1 METATKIKVVGVG
14 GCGANTVNSMIDAG
28 VKDVSFYVVNTD
40 LQHLNMSK
48 APAEH
53 RIQIGLELKKGQG
66 AGAKPEIG

>member
-28 VKDVSFYVVNTD
+28 VKDVDFCVVNTD

-48 APAEH
+48 ALPEN
-53 RIQIGLELKKGQG
+53 RIQIGAELTKDR
-66 AGAKPEIG
+66 APERDRK

>member
-53 RIQIGLELKKGQG
+53 RIQNGL
-66 AGAKPEIG
+66 